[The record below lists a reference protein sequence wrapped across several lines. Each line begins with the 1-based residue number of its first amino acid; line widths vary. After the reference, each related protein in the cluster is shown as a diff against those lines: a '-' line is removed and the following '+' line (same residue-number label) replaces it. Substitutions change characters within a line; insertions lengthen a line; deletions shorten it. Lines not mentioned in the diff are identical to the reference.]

1 MAKIKRMTLKHWGND
16 SNLLFS
22 QNVTK
27 TAAQQELN
35 DFLKAHPEYK
45 EYPLYGI
52 PQEAVGFDIT
62 KSNTIRIQRPAVV
75 EENLEENASPAA
87 QNDDEGATPTD
98 AE

>member
-16 SNLLFS
+16 SNILFS

-35 DFLKAHPEYK
+35 DFLKVHPEYK

-52 PQEAVGFDIT
+52 PQEAIGKDKIYVYAWYWRGNWADPT
-62 KSNTIRIQRPAVV
+62 KEIFTRLYKCA
-75 EENLEENASPAA
+75 
-87 QNDDEGATPTD
+87 
-98 AE
+98 